1 MYIFEQKRNI
11 MTAVKEANKMNL
23 FKEYKALKK
32 YKKHSNFQLGRYLVF
47 EGVID
52 MLRFD
57 PESGD
62 MKNIMSEHDF
72 EYWDTLSGK
81 IIEGG
86 KLLYK
91 GGEQNLFDPLLWLF
105 IPQRFHREIEIKWS
119 FAGLCL
125 A

>member
-23 FKEYKALKK
+23 FKEYRALKK
-32 YKKHSNFQLGRYLVF
+32 YKKHSDFQLGRYLVF

-57 PESGD
+57 PENGD
-62 MKNIMSEHDF
+62 MKEIMSEQDI
-72 EYWDTLSGK
+72 EYWDTVYGK

-86 KLLYK
+86 KFLSMS
-91 GGEQNLFDPLLWLF
+91 EQGLFDPLLWLF

>member
-1 MYIFEQKRNI
+1 
-11 MTAVKEANKMNL
+11 MTAVKEANEMNL

-32 YKKHSNFQLGRYLVF
+32 HKKDSDFQLGRYLVF

-52 MLRFD
+52 MLRFN
-57 PESGD
+57 PENGD
-62 MKNIMSEHDF
+62 MKEIMSERDI
-72 EYWDTLSGK
+72 EYWDTAYGK

-86 KLLYK
+86 KFLSMS
-91 GGEQNLFDPLLWLF
+91 EQGLFDPLLWLF
-105 IPQRFHREIEIKWS
+105 IPHRFHREIEIKWS